1 MTAPWHLAIVG
12 FTPFERTT
20 LQSCIQLA
28 AEPRSCYSLVEDVE
42 LADVLIADT
51 DKAGL
56 RDTLM
61 SAQLLDK
68 TLAIGTKGVDGCMA
82 QLPRPINPL
91 LLLRTLDGLLAL
103 RTRRPQ
109 PPAADLARDQPRTAA
124 TAAAAHEDPMPS
136 RFPGALVVDPSKDG
150 LRFMANHLVRFGF
163 AVRLTRSGEEALKAV
178 AERPFEFVFL
188 ELALTGISGFET
200 CRMIKQR
207 PYADGQRAPRVV
219 AMTARDGRIDRI
231 RAGLAGCDA
240 FLSKPLQHDALMAVI
255 GEHVV
260 ANATMADTAYAP
272 MTQM

>member
-1 MTAPWHLAIVG
+1 MTALWHLAIVG
-12 FTPFERTT
+12 FSPFERAT
-20 LQSCIQLA
+20 LESCLRLS
-28 AEPRSCYSLVEDVE
+28 AEQGSGYAIVGDVQR
-42 LADVLIADT
+42 ADVLIADT

-56 RDTLM
+56 CDTLM
-61 SAQLLDK
+61 AAQLLEN
-68 TLAIGTKGVDGCMA
+68 TLAIGTRVVDGCMA

-91 LLLRTLDGLLAL
+91 LLPRLLDGLLAS
-103 RTRRPQ
+103 RTPRLQ
-109 PPAADLARDQPRTAA
+109 PPAADPAGVPPRPAA
-124 TAAAAHEDPMPS
+124 TAAAAPDDALAS
-136 RFPGALVVDPSKDG
+136 RFPGALVVDPSKDV

-163 AVRLTRSGEEALKAV
+163 AVRLARSGEEALKV
-178 AERPFEFVFL
+178 IVDRPFEFVFL

-207 PYADGQRAPRVV
+207 PYAAGQRAPRVV
-219 AMTARDGRIDRI
+219 AMTARDGRVDRV

>member
-1 MTAPWHLAIVG
+1 M
-12 FTPFERTT
+12 
-20 LQSCIQLA
+20 
-28 AEPRSCYSLVEDVE
+28 
-42 LADVLIADT
+42 LIANT

-56 RDTLM
+56 RDGLM
-61 SAQLLDK
+61 AAQLLEK
-68 TLAIGTKGVDGCMA
+68 TLAIGNEGVDGCMA
-82 QLPRPINPL
+82 QLPRPINSL

-103 RTRRPQ
+103 RTPRPQ
-109 PPAADLARDQPRTAA
+109 PPAADLARAQPRPAA
-124 TAAAAHEDPMPS
+124 TPVAAPEDPLSS
-136 RFPGALVVDPSKDG
+136 RFPGVLVVDPSKDV
-150 LRFMANHLVRFGF
+150 LRFMATHLVRFGF
-163 AVRLTRSGEEALKAV
+163 AVRLARSGEEALKVV

-188 ELALTGISGFET
+188 DLALPGISGFET
-200 CRMIKQR
+200 CKTIRQR

-219 AMTARDGRIDRI
+219 VMTARDGRIDRI

>member
-1 MTAPWHLAIVG
+1 M
-12 FTPFERTT
+12 
-20 LQSCIQLA
+20 
-28 AEPRSCYSLVEDVE
+28 
-42 LADVLIADT
+42 LIANT

-56 RDTLM
+56 RDGLM
-61 SAQLLDK
+61 AAQLLEK
-68 TLAIGTKGVDGCMA
+68 TLAIGSGGVDGCMA
-82 QLPRPINPL
+82 QLPRPINSL

-103 RTRRPQ
+103 RTPRPQ
-109 PPAADLARDQPRTAA
+109 PPAADLARAQPRPAA
-124 TAAAAHEDPMPS
+124 TPVAAPEDPLSS
-136 RFPGALVVDPSKDG
+136 RFPGVLVVDPSKDV
-150 LRFMANHLVRFGF
+150 LRFMATHLVRFGF
-163 AVRLTRSGEEALKAV
+163 AVRLARSGEEALKVV

-188 ELALTGISGFET
+188 DLALPGISGFET
-200 CRMIKQR
+200 CKTIRQR

-219 AMTARDGRIDRI
+219 VMTARDGRIDRI